1 VAGLD
6 ERELE
11 GRVSPSAGRGTTIS
25 VSVEVDAPPQRVW
38 SVAADPRRL
47 PRWERHIVSIEDV
60 PPGGLAKGATY
71 TVVMRFV
78 AVRTRVHAEVL
89 EWSPPGYACVRLS
102 GVLDATVRTT
112 ITPVGRRRSRL
123 EHDVEYTFRGG
134 ALGELAARSLQL
146 LGGAQLALRLG
157 TLAQKRQ
164 IETGSR
170 RPG

>member
-1 VAGLD
+1 VTSS
-6 ERELE
+6 E
-11 GRVSPSAGRGTTIS
+11 GRHTMVS
-25 VSVEVDAPPQRVW
+25 VSVEVDAPPERVW
-38 SVAADPRRL
+38 GVAADPRQL

-60 PPGGLAKGATY
+60 PRDGLAKGATY

-102 GVLDATVRTT
+102 GLLDATVRTT
-112 ITPVGRRRSRL
+112 ITPIGRRRSRL

-146 LGGAQLALRLG
+146 VGGAKLALRLG
-157 TLAQKRQ
+157 TIAQKHE
-164 IETGSR
+164 IESGSR
-170 RPG
+170 